1 MKVRARSISLE
12 PTLNE
17 LRQVAFAQKEII
29 DDLVVVLRA
38 AKEALYNVPFVGDE
52 FDIQQSN
59 EHMRIA
65 LDIDVVLG
73 KV

>member
-38 AKEALYNVPFVGDE
+38 AKEALYNVPLGGDE